1 MRIFLKTFR
10 GYQVNYIYV
19 IEGMDRCSK
28 TTAVNILRQN
38 IKNPKLI
45 VLHSAKP
52 PKGVDPEAWSIEH
65 YDTVIDHIMELHDS
79 GFDIIL
85 DRAWLG
91 ETVYGPLYR
100 NVLIPIDRL
109 EYQLDMFEEDLDKF
123 KLLVLVDKPSSA
135 ITRDDGNSLSTNL
148 DNMQKEYDLFTQ
160 AYELTK
166 IKDKSI
172 IDWSFTTYSK
182 DKLEK
187 FIKEVL
193 LSE

>member
-1 MRIFLKTFR
+1 M
-10 GYQVNYIYV
+10 NYIYV